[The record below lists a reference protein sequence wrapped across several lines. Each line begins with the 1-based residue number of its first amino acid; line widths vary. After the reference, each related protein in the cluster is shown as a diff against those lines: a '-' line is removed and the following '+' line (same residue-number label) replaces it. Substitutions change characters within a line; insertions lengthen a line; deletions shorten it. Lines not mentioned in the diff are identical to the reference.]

1 MLSNSLFKLM
11 IYVNL
16 LPNLLLLSIMRKS
29 QQHSNIDLLKIKKSI
44 SSVYFHIHALVFL
57 KAWPFRI
64 PPEILESAHWS
75 DRAC

>member
-1 MLSNSLFKLM
+1 
-11 IYVNL
+11 
-16 LPNLLLLSIMRKS
+16 MRKS
-29 QQHSNIDLLKIKKSI
+29 KKHSNIDLLKIKKSI